1 MQEKPKKTPTRKRI
15 SIGGAAVLLI
25 ATALIGQV
33 LGFLRTRL
41 VNANFDLKGSNSTDA
56 YFAAFTVPDL
66 FFYTIAAGALGV
78 AFMPVLAERLH
89 RANRRSMWEL
99 SSSLLNLLSLVM
111 LGVAFVILTCAK
123 PLISYIVAPS
133 LTKDPHQLNNAVFIM
148 RCIAFDPLLFTISG
162 VLAATQQT
170 LGRFFFYAIAPLFY
184 NLSIIL
190 SIYAFRHTS
199 LGLRGLGIGAAIG
212 AILQV
217 CIICLGLRGERFY
230 WHPKILWRSPD
241 FRTILRN
248 LPPRSLDQGIDQ
260 VQSVV
265 EVNLASGLG
274 PGTVTNYSNAY
285 TLHTAPILLLGTAI
299 STAVF
304 PQLNRRLAQGRSD
317 LFRVDFLKTLRFM
330 VWIAM
335 PVVIICFFTRGYLAR
350 LIFAKG
356 APQIAL
362 IFGFLT
368 VAIFFRTIYAIVSRW
383 FYAQKDS
390 RTPLFVSVFTIALNI
405 CLAAYLSRPQ
415 RYGVAGLAMAQS
427 IVAAVE
433 VLILSTIMLFRDRGL
448 FNARF
453 WGGILR
459 IVSVSGFSL
468 LTALIAVSY
477 LPLGLNDVGLA
488 TLGTKLMWIAG
499 TTFLVHILISGLFGL
514 DEARPV
520 FVWAKRLVS
529 RPIRLFTN

>member
-1 MQEKPKKTPTRKRI
+1 M
-15 SIGGAAVLLI
+15 LLI

-41 VNANFDLKGSNSTDA
+41 VNANFDLTGSNSTDA
-56 YFAAFTVPDL
+56 YFAAFTIPDL

-78 AFMPVLAERLH
+78 AFMPVLADRLH
-89 RANRRSMWEL
+89 RGNRRSMWEL
-99 SSSLLNLLSLVM
+99 SSSLLNLLAMVM
-111 LGVAFVILTCAK
+111 IGVAIVILTCAK

-133 LTKDPHQLNNAVFIM
+133 LTKDPHQLNDAVFIM

-184 NLSIIL
+184 NLSIIF
-190 SIYAFRHTS
+190 SIYAFRHTG
-199 LGLRGLGIGAAIG
+199 LGLRGLGIGAVIG
-212 AILQV
+212 AVLQV
-217 CIICLGLRGERFY
+217 FIVCLGLRNEKFY

-274 PGTVTNYSNAY
+274 TGTVTNYSNAY

-299 STAVF
+299 STAAF
-304 PQLNRRLAQGRSD
+304 PQLNRRLALGRSD
-317 LFRVDFLKTLRFM
+317 LFRSDFLRILRFM
-330 VWIAM
+330 IWITM
-335 PVVIICFFTRGYLAR
+335 PVVIICFFARAYLAR
-350 LIFAKG
+350 LIFARG
-356 APQIAL
+356 AQDIAL

-368 VAIFFRTIYAIVSRW
+368 VAIFFRTVYAIISRW

-390 RTPLFVSVFTIALNI
+390 KTPLAVSVFTIALNI
-405 CLAAYLSRPQ
+405 CLAAYLSRPY

-433 VLILSTIMLFRDRGL
+433 VLILSTIMLIRDRGL
-448 FNARF
+448 FNAKF
-453 WGGILR
+453 WGGVLR

-468 LTALIAVSY
+468 LTALIVVSY
-477 LPLGLNDVGLA
+477 LPLGLHDVGLA
-488 TLGTKLMWIAG
+488 TLGTKLFWIVSS
-499 TTFLVHILISGLFGL
+499 TMIVHVLMSGLFGL
-514 DEARPV
+514 DEVRPV
-520 FVWAKRLVS
+520 YTWIKKIIS
-529 RPIRLFTN
+529 RPVRIS